1 MSIQA
6 SKQSNSANYVTTTMR
21 TRRSASSPADTAAG
35 ASGGGILA
43 SIPSLPSSSSRTSR
57 RPGAAAAAA
66 SATQSKRTGA
76 TGATAKNDA
85 STSRRLLGGGGEDTD
100 TAAAKTTKTRTNRRE
115 TGGGGAGGG
124 PANRRRTGAATAG
137 AAAALHPPV
146 SSSQNQ
152 QPGGSNSRGSNPT
165 KRSARGSTPVSEATT
180 RSTTSKQKKTR
191 ASATKE
197 NTAAATGT
205 DQGVDA
211 VLVALED
218 DGAADAK
225 AAKNGNGNAKDPVP
239 SAAADDS
246 YTSTGVVGKKKAVP
260 PAKAAGAGGGG
271 KPPAPRSASSST
283 LPSAAAS
290 RTRPPMP
297 GGVTATVAVRGGRPP
312 TPRNENA
319 ADAGNNAAAVA
330 GAKRTTFLSGYNLD
344 CTKTSTLLDLP
355 DPPTPEDD
363 GDGNTNGSERQQ
375 DKKAKR
381 RRRMSTG
388 ASAFGSTAG
397 SRRTIGPSGGEHPGT
412 KAGAGVTNSAGGGRD
427 GDGAAVGTAAPR
439 NIVFDDLSARAR
451 GQRRKVRNSLC
462 HVPSPVETSSMADS
476 TPNSTGHNDGVET
489 NNDQIEKAA
498 SRKSPEKGSS
508 AKADNDQDFDDEPSP
523 LGKGGIVFDGG
534 DDDDDDDASS
544 DGSAAKKRR
553 KKQPQ
558 RSSRPKKRQSVF
570 LPSDLKH
577 ISSVSGSSSSAA
589 ACNEDNDVDG
599 FYSDLLSYK
608 ASATSTA
615 SADSSMSLCSNA
627 SVGSNADTNDAAKIA
642 AELPPVAS
650 RDDPNTANL
659 LLQAVREIC
668 SLPESERYGSEQAGV
683 VEVLGGYPYVPPAE
697 KERMKPRR
705 IGKGKKGD
713 GEDLNWTLSPNTPG
727 GPENGTKP
735 ADDPPMSPID
745 PVAATLEKRKEL
757 ILTLGPVVERME
769 AKRKE
774 ETDAARQATGCR
786 VSRTK
791 RGRYKYYDVASGDEV
806 APEEYKRRY
815 LAMIGKNRG
824 IDQNDSDSAGLSIST
839 EAKCE
844 VEKFDSAKSE
854 DTCLAAVAKDKSPS
868 DTKVSQA
875 EAPDQETSAAHET
888 DMSIDD
894 DGEDMDISLMSM
906 QDVEG
911 VVPKGADD
919 GEPGLERTIEN
930 GSFKL
935 KENSSVPKSDEV
947 EEEKVASPAYP
958 EHDQSSSSEFI
969 LPLPDRDDPDT
980 DPQIAAAERRLWSDI
995 DTALARYSREVISI
1009 RAARKMGFT
1018 LSQTVDSP

>member
-1 MSIQA
+1 
-6 SKQSNSANYVTTTMR
+6 MR
-21 TRRSASSPADTAAG
+21 TRRSASSPAAA

-57 RPGAAAAAA
+57 RPGAAATAA
-66 SATQSKRTGA
+66 SATQSKRTG
-76 TGATAKNDA
+76 GATAKNDA
-85 STSRRLLGGGGEDTD
+85 STSRLLGGDGEDT
-100 TAAAKTTKTRTNRRE
+100 AKTRTNRRE
-115 TGGGGAGGG
+115 TDGGGAGGG
-124 PANRRRTGAATAG
+124 LANRRRTGAATATATG
-137 AAAALHPPV
+137 AAASALRPPV

-152 QPGGSNSRGSNPT
+152 QPGGSNNRGSNPT
-165 KRSARGSTPVSEATT
+165 KKSTYGSAPVSVATA
-180 RSTTSKQKKTR
+180 TTSKQKKTR

-211 VLVALED
+211 VVALED

-246 YTSTGVVGKKKAVP
+246 CTSTGVVGKKKAVP
-260 PAKAAGAGGGG
+260 PAKAAGASGGGG

-312 TPRNENA
+312 TPRNGNA
-319 ADAGNNAAAVA
+319 ADAGNNAAAGA

-375 DKKAKR
+375 DRKAKR

-388 ASAFGSTAG
+388 AAAFGSTAG
-397 SRRTIGPSGGEHPGT
+397 SSRRTIGPSGGDCAGNDT
-412 KAGAGVTNSAGGGRD
+412 GAGVNNAAGGGGD
-427 GDGAAVGTAAPR
+427 GDGAAVGSAAPR
-439 NIVFDDLSARAR
+439 SIVFDDLSARAR
-451 GQRRKVRNSLC
+451 RGDGRGQRKKVRNSLC

-489 NNDQIEKAA
+489 NNDQVEKAA
-498 SRKSPEKGSS
+498 SRKIPEKGSS
-508 AKADNDQDFDDEPSP
+508 AKADNDQDIDDEPSP

-534 DDDDDDDASS
+534 DDDDDDDNASS
-544 DGSAAKKRR
+544 DGSATKKRR

-577 ISSVSGSSSSAA
+577 MSSASGRPSSA
-589 ACNEDNDVDG
+589 GASNEDNDVDG

-627 SVGSNADTNDAAKIA
+627 SVGSNADTNDAKIA

-668 SLPESERYGSEQAGV
+668 SLPESERNGSEQAGV
-683 VEVLGGYPYVPPAE
+683 IEVLGGYPYVPPAE

-713 GEDLNWTLSPNTPG
+713 GEDLNWTFSPNTPG

-791 RGRYKYYDVASGDEV
+791 KGRYKYYDVATGDEV
-806 APEEYKRRY
+806 APKEYKRRY
-815 LAMIGKNRG
+815 LAMIGGNRG
-824 IDQNDSDSAGLSIST
+824 IDQNDSDSAGGAVST

-844 VEKFDSAKSE
+844 VEKSDSAKIE

-868 DTKVSQA
+868 DTKDSQA
-875 EAPDQETSAAHET
+875 EAPDQETSAHET

-906 QDVEG
+906 QDVES

-919 GEPGLERTIEN
+919 GEPGLERTIEK
-930 GSFKL
+930 GSFKF

-969 LPLPDRDDPDT
+969 LPFPDRDDPDI
-980 DPQIAAAERRLWSDI
+980 DPQIAGAERRLWSDI

-1018 LSQTVDSP
+1018 PSQTVDSP